1 MIRTLR
7 TSAPRQRTEGA
18 DSGTQVS
25 GGTALRVPGKQG
37 CEKKTRRYTRGRA
50 ARAKNTLF
58 VRPARSTGRTCTL
71 PGSMLFAGEY
81 RFCDRCEDVLGCTYR
96 RTETFIIR
104 REHAAIPPLPV
115 RRESPCRDLMKKVGV
130 VMGSASD
137 LPVMR
142 KAAET
147 LKALE
152 IPFEV
157 RVISAHRTPEEAARF
172 SREAA
177 GSDFGVLIAGAG
189 LAAHLAGA
197 LAAQT
202 VLPVIGIPL
211 KAGAADG
218 IDALLSTVQM
228 PPGVPVACVGID
240 AAVNAALLAAQILA
254 VSDGDLAGRLEDLR
268 ELNARKVRKADKD
281 IGQEFSS

>member
-1 MIRTLR
+1 
-7 TSAPRQRTEGA
+7 
-18 DSGTQVS
+18 
-25 GGTALRVPGKQG
+25 
-37 CEKKTRRYTRGRA
+37 
-50 ARAKNTLF
+50 
-58 VRPARSTGRTCTL
+58 
-71 PGSMLFAGEY
+71 
-81 RFCDRCEDVLGCTYR
+81 
-96 RTETFIIR
+96 
-104 REHAAIPPLPV
+104 
-115 RRESPCRDLMKKVGV
+115 MKKVGV

-172 SREAA
+172 ASEAREN
-177 GSDFGVLIAGAG
+177 GFGVLIAGAG

-202 VLPVIGIPL
+202 ILPIIGIPL

-240 AAVNAALLAAQILA
+240 AAVNAALLAAQIIA
-254 VSDGDLAGRLEDLR
+254 VSDDDLAARLGDLR
-268 ELNARKVRKADKD
+268 ELNARKVQKADKD
-281 IGQEFSS
+281 VAQEFGA